1 MKKIIFLIIII
12 TLVLAIYILNE
23 DNKVY
28 YLALGDEITLNN
40 DFSSDVT
47 KYLKNKNIHE
57 NSITEFAK
65 IGYRTTDLINDIKN
79 NRKETVDNKKIYIRN
94 AIIKADLIT
103 ISIGMND
110 FIYYIDNN
118 NLLSNNLINLKNDMD
133 CLLKEIRFI
142 SKEKI
147 ILIGINKPKNI
158 DSKIDQTLKKIN
170 NIYSELAQKYNIKY
184 LDIYNDEET
193 NIINKKLLIYIKDV
207 II

>member
-28 YLALGDEITLNN
+28 YLALGDQITLNN